1 MRKLDKFSPLEKLEG
16 IEEYWSPKIAAEFNG
31 QQMRLAK
38 LKGEFVWHSHE
49 HEDEVFFVLDGELK
63 IELRDRTVNMK
74 SGEVF
79 VVPRGVEH
87 RPVAESEVR
96 VMLIEPAETVNT
108 GATQSEWTQ
117 KNIGWV

>member
-1 MRKLDKFSPLEKLEG
+1 MRKLDKFSPLEKLER
-16 IEEYWSPKIAAEFNG
+16 IEEYWAPKIVAEFNG

-49 HEDEVFFVLDGELK
+49 KEDEVFFVLDGELK
-63 IELRDRTVNMK
+63 IELRDRTVELS

-87 RPVAESEVR
+87 RPVAENEVS

-108 GATQSEWTQ
+108 GATHSDLTQ

>member
-1 MRKLDKFSPLEKLEG
+1 MTKLDKFSPLEKFEG

-63 IELRDRTVNMK
+63 IELRDRTINLK